1 MEVIFCGNK
10 EFTVQKQPL
19 IAVPLFETVCMVIN
33 FEKLY
38 HHKIGKNFPHTNI
51 SLFPENSC
59 FEF

>member
-1 MEVIFCGNK
+1 MEIKNL
-10 EFTVQKQPL
+10 QKQPL

-38 HHKIGKNFPHTNI
+38 HHKIDKNFPHTNI
-51 SLFPENSC
+51 SLFPENTC